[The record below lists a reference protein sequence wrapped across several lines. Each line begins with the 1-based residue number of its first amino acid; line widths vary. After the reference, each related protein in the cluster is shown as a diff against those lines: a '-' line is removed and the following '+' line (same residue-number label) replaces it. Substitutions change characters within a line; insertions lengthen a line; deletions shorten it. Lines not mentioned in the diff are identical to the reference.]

1 MIIYALVLHCMFAAA
16 QFIQKLLC
24 HFLRQKIPFPYILR
38 SLTAPIVEH
47 PADNMHSCL
56 FILLPQCPHIFVLV
70 FCRYPDSGLHIT
82 GQSLPSQGIQPFS
95 RYVQLPC
102 LQIPLHHEKGMK
114 LLLIIRHF
122 FPCPSPGQFLC
133 CGLEQCL
140 LQIFLH
146 SLADFRCHR

>member
-1 MIIYALVLHCMFAAA
+1 MGSRLCDRVASQAAYMAFPGSLIELFVIIYTLVLHCMFAAA

-24 HFLRQKIPFPYILR
+24 HFLRQKIPFPYISR
-38 SLTAPIVEH
+38 SLTAPVVEH

-56 FILLPQCPHIFVLV
+56 LILLPQCPHIFVLV

-102 LQIPLHHEKGMK
+102 LQIPSIMRRE
-114 LLLIIRHF
+114 
-122 FPCPSPGQFLC
+122 
-133 CGLEQCL
+133 
-140 LQIFLH
+140 
-146 SLADFRCHR
+146 